1 MSMINGLERPVP
13 VPTDWAKPF
22 WDAANEKK
30 LVVQNCSNCN
40 TNHFPP
46 KQRCNACDS
55 TAPLEWKEVEGKGHI
70 DVFFVIRDSRIVGFR
85 GAQPINFAIITLDE
99 DPGLNFLSNL
109 PGIAAGEVPVGA
121 AVEVIFDESAEVGQ
135 QLVPDWRVIS

>member
-55 TAPLEWKEVEGKGHI
+55 TAPLDWKEVEGKGHI

-109 PGIAAGEVPVGA
+109 PGIAAGEVPVGG

>member
-13 VPTDWAKPF
+13 VPNDWAKPF
-22 WDAANEKK
+22 WAANEKK

-55 TAPLEWKEVEGKGHI
+55 AAPLDWKEVEGKGHI

-121 AVEVIFDESAEVGQ
+121 AVEVVFDESAEVGK